1 MLGLAWLAKE
11 VSGCFTSLFASLHP
25 GLPNGSSNWNAA
37 DLGEIVLQTMGKWM
51 AGENLAPVLAV
62 LSHGSVGYRRT
73 IMAPVHY
80 KCPDSWSLEVAVFH
94 ALTKDSFPVWVAGRK
109 LFLGWNIHRSA
120 LLRRP
125 GCVIRVELALLA

>member
-1 MLGLAWLAKE
+1 MVVSPPSLPVSTLGYPMARPI
-11 VSGCFTSLFASLHP
+11 GM
-25 GLPNGSSNWNAA
+25 
-37 DLGEIVLQTMGKWM
+37 LQTLERLFYKPWGKWM